1 MKVLIPGIGGLLARN
16 VARRLLAQ
24 GHRVIGIDPRGWP
37 GAPEKIELH
46 PVDIR
51 KRAAEQVFRQAR
63 PDAVIHMAT
72 ISALLA
78 DAEERYRIN
87 LGGTR
92 AVFEYC
98 ATYGVR
104 QLIFVGRHT
113 YYGAGPDAPLYHT
126 ESEPPQELGT
136 YPELAD
142 LVAADLY
149 AANALWRLPA
159 LQTAV
164 LRICYTLG
172 PSGHGTLASFL
183 KGRVVPMVLG
193 FDPLFHFIH
202 EDDAA
207 DAIVK
212 ALSSNARGIY
222 NVAGPQP
229 LPLSLIAHEVG
240 RRVLPLPEVVL
251 AALVGRAGLPR
262 LSRGAL
268 AHIKYPIVVD
278 ASLLRKETGF
288 KHRFDELATARAF
301 ADAFPSGGRTSPIPA
316 PG

>member
-1 MKVLIPGIGGLLARN
+1 MKVLIPGIAGLLARK
-16 VARRLLAQ
+16 VAQRLLAA
-24 GHRVIGIDPRGWP
+24 GHEVIGIDPRGWP
-37 GAPEKIELH
+37 GAPKEIELH
-46 PVDIR
+46 AIDIR
-51 KRAAEQVFRQAR
+51 KRAAEDVFRKR
-63 PDAVIHMAT
+63 KPDAVIHMAT

-92 AVFEYC
+92 AVFELS
-98 ATYGVR
+98 AAHGVS
-104 QLIFVGRHT
+104 QVIFVGRHT

-126 ESEPPQELGT
+126 ETEPPQELGA

-149 AANALWRLPA
+149 AANALWRLPT

-164 LRICYTLG
+164 LRLCYTLG
-172 PSGHGTLASFL
+172 PSGRGTLASFVR
-183 KGRVVPMVLG
+183 GRFVPMVLG
-193 FDPLFHFIH
+193 FDPLFQFMH

-207 DAIVK
+207 DAIVA
-212 ALSSNARGIY
+212 ALSARLRGIY

-229 LPLSLIAHEVG
+229 LPLSVIAHEAG
-240 RRVLPLPEVVL
+240 RRALPLPESLL
-251 AALVGRAGLPR
+251 AVLVGRAGLPR

-278 ASLLRKETGF
+278 ASLFRRETKF
-288 KHRFDELATARAF
+288 NHRYDELTTIHTF
-301 ADAFPSGGRTSPIPA
+301 ADAFPAGGRSSPVPTL
-316 PG
+316 G